1 MSLSKR
7 KSPEHRTVFTNITDD
22 EVSLKGTKELR
33 LNLALTII
41 NYIMVIPTTQ
51 RTLIRGYE

>member
-22 EVSLKGTKELR
+22 EVSLKGTEELR